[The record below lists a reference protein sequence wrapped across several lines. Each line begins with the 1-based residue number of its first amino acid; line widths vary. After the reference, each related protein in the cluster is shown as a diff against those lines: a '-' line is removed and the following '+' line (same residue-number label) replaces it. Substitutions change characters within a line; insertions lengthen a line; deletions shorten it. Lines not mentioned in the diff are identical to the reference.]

1 MAELQR
7 TFPKRVTKAT
17 PESEPIR
24 RRNGSQ
30 TLNCQE
36 IEGDGDNS
44 SKQTDKWKN
53 QVMINRLF

>member
-1 MAELQR
+1 MFIHPNLMAELQR

-36 IEGDGDNS
+36 IKGDGDNS
-44 SKQTDKWKN
+44 SKQTDK
-53 QVMINRLF
+53 